1 MEDEI
6 LNVLRKI
13 KLPKDNR
20 RGVRRDAT
28 DPKLGMCLGIVDDYF
43 HGYRASVNTRRFK
56 ELSSLLCRYA
66 REKHPGFKFCCV
78 QVNQGSSALHVDTA
92 DMGSELIMSLGAH
105 TGGELYQYPRDVLD
119 IKGRLVECKGL
130 LPHMTLPFEGERY
143 SVVYFQLNP
152 KKKQPP
158 PPEHQQLLEEC
169 GFYPLPTERVAD
181 RPRIDLLPEAASILE
196 HEFGLSRQQIGDWTN
211 ESIPLSLRK
220 GLARVD

>member
-6 LNVLRKI
+6 LNALRKI
-13 KLPKDNR
+13 KLPKDSR

-28 DPKLGMCLGIVDDYF
+28 DSKLGVCLGIVDDYF
-43 HGYRASVNTRRFK
+43 HGYRASVNTRKFK
-56 ELSSLLCRYA
+56 ELSTLLCRYA
-66 REKHPGFKFCCV
+66 REKHPDFKFCCV

-92 DMGSELIMSLGAH
+92 DQGSELIMSLGDH
-105 TGGELYQYPRDVLD
+105 TGGELYQYPREVLD

-152 KKKQPP
+152 KKKPL

-169 GFYPLPTERVAD
+169 GFYPLPTERVTD
-181 RPRIDLLPEAASILE
+181 RPRTDLLPEAASILE
-196 HEFGLSRQQIGDWTN
+196 REFGLSREQIGDWTN
-211 ESIPLSLRK
+211 ESIPSSLRK
-220 GLARVD
+220 GSARVN